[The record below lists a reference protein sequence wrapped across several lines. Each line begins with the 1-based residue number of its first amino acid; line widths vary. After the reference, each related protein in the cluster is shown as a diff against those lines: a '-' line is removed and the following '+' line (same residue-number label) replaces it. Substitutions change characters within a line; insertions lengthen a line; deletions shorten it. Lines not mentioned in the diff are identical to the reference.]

1 MTIFGYALPEVKK
14 AAIAAVY
21 LVFAIVML
29 AGFIPHVGFEEA
41 VIALIG
47 PTFGVVEV
55 FGATNHT
62 ALDLQKA
69 LEALK
74 AAAMT
79 AVGFYV
85 AVPANTEQ
93 VVGMLV
99 TGIVMAFGVYWTRN
113 AGQGATATP
122 RGP

>member
-14 AAIAAVY
+14 AAIA
-21 LVFAIVML
+21 
-29 AGFIPHVGFEEA
+29 
-41 VIALIG
+41 
-47 PTFGVVEV
+47 
-55 FGATNHT
+55 
-62 ALDLQKA
+62 
-69 LEALK
+69 
-74 AAAMT
+74 